1 MSLQVFPQMDQRSPE
16 WHEARRGLVTAST
29 VKDLLTTRRLTA
41 VDYMCPACSSPAGD
55 PCIGA
60 RGGPIKSPHSER
72 TAKAKST
79 SSPLI
84 IEPASNDVSR
94 NLTKRLADERITG
107 QSEPSVFISDDM
119 QRGIDH
125 EPYARDRY
133 AEVNGVT
140 VVEVGF
146 MVQEVDGIRW
156 GYSPDGLVND
166 DGLIEVKCPRPATH
180 IDTIIADT
188 VPIEHMPQ
196 LQCGLLTSGR
206 KWIDFVSFVAG
217 LPLYTKRVFPDVR
230 WTRPIFD
237 AIRQFEANAIE
248 RARLFAE
255 AAEGLPPTDR
265 IPEIPTELRFAS

>member
-1 MSLQVFPQMDQRSPE
+1 MSLQIHPQMEQRSDE
-16 WHEARRGLVTAST
+16 WHAARCGIVTAST
-29 VKDLLTTRRLTA
+29 VGQLLTTRRLSA
-41 VDYMCPACSSPAGD
+41 IDYMCPACQSPASE

-60 RGGPIKSPHSER
+60 RGGPIKTMHPER

-84 IEPASNDVSR
+84 IEPASNDTSR
-94 NLTKRLADERITG
+94 GLTKRLVAERITG
-107 QSEPSVFISDDM
+107 ESHGSTFMTDDM
-119 QRGIDH
+119 WRGVEH

-133 AEVNGVT
+133 AEVNNVT
-140 VVEVGF
+140 VEQVGF
-146 MVQEVDGIRW
+146 MVREVDGIRW
-156 GYSPDGLVND
+156 GYSPDGLVGD
-166 DGLIEVKCPRPATH
+166 DGLLEVKCPRPATH

-196 LQCGLLTSGR
+196 LQCALLTSGR

-217 LPLYTKRVFPDVR
+217 MPLYVKTVWPDPK

-248 RARLFAE
+248 RQRLYAE
-255 AAEGLPPTDR
+255 SAEGLPSTER
-265 IPEIPTELRFAS
+265 IPELVEMRF

>member
-1 MSLQVFPQMDQRSPE
+1 MTLTIHPEYDQRSDA
-16 WHEARRGLVTAST
+16 WYEARRGLVTAST
-29 VKDLLTTRRLTA
+29 VGQLLTTRRLTA

-60 RGGPIKSPHSER
+60 RGGPIKTMHTER

-84 IEPASNDVSR
+84 IEPASNDTSR
-94 NLTKRLADERITG
+94 GLTKRLVAERITG
-107 QSEPSVFISDDM
+107 QVHDNTFMTDDM
-119 QRGIDH
+119 WRGVEH

-140 VVEVGF
+140 VDQVGF
-146 MVQEVDGIRW
+146 MVREVDGIRW
-156 GYSPDGLVND
+156 GCSPDGLINT
-166 DGLIEVKCPRPATH
+166 DGMLEVKCPRPATH

-196 LQCGLLTSGR
+196 LQCALLTSGR
-206 KWIDFVSFVAG
+206 QWIDYVSFVAG

-248 RARLFAE
+248 RARLYAE
-255 AAEGLPPTDR
+255 AAEGLPSTER
-265 IPEIPTELRFAS
+265 IPEIPSEMRFAS

>member
-1 MSLQVFPQMDQRSPE
+1 MSLQVFPQMDQRSDA

-29 VKDLLTTRRLTA
+29 VGQLLTTRRLTA
-41 VDYMCPACSSPAGD
+41 VDYICPACSSPAGE

-60 RGGPIKSPHSER
+60 RGGPIKTMHTER

-84 IEPASNDVSR
+84 IEPASNDSSR
-94 NLTKRLADERITG
+94 GLTKRLVAERITG
-107 QSEPSVFISDDM
+107 QVDDNTFISDDM

-140 VVEVGF
+140 VEQVGF
-146 MVQEVDGIRW
+146 MVRDVDGIRW
-156 GYSPDGLVND
+156 GCSPDGLINT
-166 DGLIEVKCPRPATH
+166 DGMLEVKCPRPATH

-196 LQCGLLTSGR
+196 LQCALLTSGR
-206 KWIDFVSFVAG
+206 QWIDFVSFVAG
-217 LPLYTKRVFPDVR
+217 LPLYTKRVFPDAR
-230 WTRPIFD
+230 WTRPIYD

-248 RARLFAE
+248 RQRLYAE
-255 AAEGLPPTDR
+255 AAEGLPSTER
-265 IPEIPTELRFAS
+265 IPEIPTEMRFAS